1 MKRIGILT
9 YHKSNNYG
17 AFMQC
22 YSLSTKLKE
31 LFPYECVEVV
41 DYLSEEVY
49 SLYHPSIRSFSYMIL
64 HAQGLRRKLR
74 YTKMLLSYMKD
85 SALGRKRNVE
95 SAYFDEA
102 QQKLPLSHEQFISD
116 NYSEIVDYLNEKY
129 DVLVVGSDAV
139 WNWQI
144 RPFPNVYFLGSRIK
158 TRKLSYAASSY
169 GQPFRDLTEDIKNEI
184 KSSWQTFD
192 YIGVRDVPTEQ
203 FVSFLLPDTT
213 PLHNCDPTVFLDL
226 SKMPV
231 DRDKVL
237 EKLKKACYDCNKK
250 TIGLMAQPW
259 LAKFVRSQL
268 GREYQIVSIF
278 KQSEWADVNL
288 MDINPF
294 EWAICFSFFDITIT
308 HYFHGNLLS
317 LKNGTP
323 TIVIEQRSS
332 YNQQYDSKIRDFMK
346 RIRLLDNCFYF
357 DELSG
362 DYSLRKKVEA
372 CMNNKTIISQINSGI
387 EDESNSFDSFHIALT
402 KILQNIPKSNLR
414 II

>member
-22 YSLSTKLKE
+22 YSLATKLKK
-31 LFPYECVEVV
+31 LFPDECIEVV
-41 DYLSEEVY
+41 DYLSKEVY
-49 SLYHPSIRSFSYMIL
+49 SLYHPSIRSFSYMIF
-64 HAQGLRRKLR
+64 HAHGVRRKLR
-74 YTKMLLSYMKD
+74 YTKMLLSYMKV
-85 SALGRKRNVE
+85 SALHKKVNVE

-102 QQKLPLSHEQFISD
+102 QQKLPLSHKQIISD
-116 NYSEIVDYLNEKY
+116 NYLEIVDYLNDNY
-129 DVLVVGSDAV
+129 DILIVGSDAV

-144 RPFPNVYFLGSRIK
+144 RPFPNVYFLGCRIK

-169 GQPFRDLTEDIKNEI
+169 GQPFRYLTEDIKEEI
-184 KSSWQTFD
+184 KRSWCTFD
-192 YIGVRDVPTEQ
+192 YIGVRDIPTEH
-203 FVSFLLPDTT
+203 FVSSLLPDIT

-226 SKMPV
+226 SKLPV

-237 EKLKKACYDCNKK
+237 AKLKKAGYDSNKK

-268 GREYQIVSIF
+268 GADYQIVSIF
-278 KQSEWADVNL
+278 KHSEWADVNL

-317 LKNGTP
+317 LKNETP
-323 TIVIEQRSS
+323 TIVIEQKSS

-346 RIRLLDNCFYF
+346 RIKLIDNCFYF
-357 DELSG
+357 DELFG
-362 DYSLRKKVEA
+362 DYSLKNKVEA
-372 CMNNKTIISQINSGI
+372 CIINKSIIRQINSGM
-387 EDESNSFDSFHIALT
+387 EEESNSFDSFCNALT
-402 KILQNIPKSNLR
+402 KILQNYP
-414 II
+414 

>member
-31 LFPYECVEVV
+31 LFPNECVEVV

-85 SALGRKRNVE
+85 SALNKKRNVE

-116 NYSEIVDYLNEKY
+116 NYSEIADYLNGKY

-144 RPFPNVYFLGSRIK
+144 RPFPNVYCLGSRIK

-169 GQPFRDLTEDIKNEI
+169 GQPFRDLTEDIKNE
-184 KSSWQTFD
+184 KFYS
-192 YIGVRDVPTEQ
+192 
-203 FVSFLLPDTT
+203 DTT
-213 PLHNCDPTVFLDL
+213 KNNLALVAAIKGLLVQYKDTPLY
-226 SKMPV
+226 
-231 DRDKVL
+231 DKV
-237 EKLKKACYDCNKK
+237 EKCIDK
-250 TIGLMAQPW
+250 
-259 LAKFVRSQL
+259 S
-268 GREYQIVSIF
+268 
-278 KQSEWADVNL
+278 
-288 MDINPF
+288 PF
-294 EWAICFSFFDITIT
+294 
-308 HYFHGNLLS
+308 L
-317 LKNGTP
+317 
-323 TIVIEQRSS
+323 
-332 YNQQYDSKIRDFMK
+332 
-346 RIRLLDNCFYF
+346 
-357 DELSG
+357 
-362 DYSLRKKVEA
+362 
-372 CMNNKTIISQINSGI
+372 
-387 EDESNSFDSFHIALT
+387 
-402 KILQNIPKSNLR
+402 
-414 II
+414 